1 MNKGTV
7 KHFYL
12 PLLYFLVFITKLQNP
27 ERNLTPLRCS
37 LIHVH
42 RPDTHSPSASTRS
55 EDPANG
61 KHINSRAE
69 AIWRAGDSTRIQDLG
84 IQTLSSFLQ
93 AAAAKRSHL

>member
-12 PLLYFLVFITKLQNP
+12 PLLYFLGFITKLQNP
-27 ERNLTPLRCS
+27 ERNLTPLRRS
-37 LIHVH
+37 LFHVH
-42 RPDTHSPSASTRS
+42 RPDTHPPSASTRS
-55 EDPANG
+55 EEPTNG

-69 AIWRAGDSTRIQDLG
+69 AIWRAGDSTKIQDLG

-93 AAAAKRSHL
+93 AAAAK